1 MQKIKIIHLFIIS
14 SLLFLIYSF
23 KTDTKKADITSQDI
37 KNQPHS
43 KKDCIIKEKC
53 RECTFEE
60 LKSSVECQIT
70 GHKLLKHCTLY
81 DDLKVIDDY
90 YYNEH
95 CNEVSK
101 LNPVYYFLILNILL
115 FLFSAYIRTAHK
127 SAILSQT
134 FEKLTILRKKA

>member
-1 MQKIKIIHLFIIS
+1 MQKIKIIWLIIIVSFNS
-14 SLLFLIYSF
+14 SIISF
-23 KTDTKKADITSQDI
+23 KTDSKKGDITSQDI

-43 KKDCIIKEKC
+43 KKECIIKEKC

-60 LKSSVECQIT
+60 LKTSVECQIT

-101 LNPVYYFLILNILL
+101 LNPVYYFLIFNIFL
-115 FLFSAYIRTAHK
+115 FLISVYVRTAHK